1 MTVESLSFAEN
12 EVIRL
17 ALSKSLGLHPKDI
30 TEQLKMNYRKAFGIL
45 QSLCGSG
52 WFRPVMGDEGQRIVR
67 YELIRNI
74 IA

>member
-1 MTVESLSFAEN
+1 
-12 EVIRL
+12 
-17 ALSKSLGLHPKDI
+17 
-30 TEQLKMNYRKAFGIL
+30 MNYRKAFGIL